1 MIIRKAFHTYKD
13 NFPIL
18 MLWDERVYPSFP
30 SPSISELMKN
40 LIIELSEFSKTTR
53 CCYITRHTD
62 DVIPESHLK
71 PFKERF
77 TNFLASFDKNSKFGI
92 PTVWFVIYSE
102 NKGSAGLIKKELKR
116 KNIKYFDDKP
126 SKYDSIECIPPG
138 NYARTNDE
146 ARMFPKFLHHTT
158 QISVDLLKIGNPE
171 SELQKF
177 KSLEIM
183 RGNGLD
189 LKIKELEIY
198 LETNSKYYR
207 EEIKKNKHEKQE
219 FWTNFRRVYNGYSW
233 PHFLFNTC
241 GA

>member
-1 MIIRKAFHTYKD
+1 MIIKNIFHTYKD
-13 NFPIL
+13 NFPLLIPCNG
-18 MLWDERVYPSFP
+18 RVYLSFDFP
-30 SPSISELMKN
+30 LMDEFKN
-40 LIIELSEFSKTTR
+40 LIIELSEFSRMTSY
-53 CCYITRHTD
+53 CYITRHTD
-62 DVIPESHLK
+62 DVIPESHLR

-77 TNFLASFDKNSKFGI
+77 TDFVDRCGENSNFGI

-102 NKGSAGLIKKELKR
+102 NEEAASLIKKELER
-116 KNIKYFDDKP
+116 KNIKYFDDSP

-158 QISVDLLKIGNPE
+158 QISIDLLRIGNPV

-177 KSLEIM
+177 KTLEFM
-183 RGNGLD
+183 RGNDLD

-198 LETNSKYYR
+198 LETNSNYYR
-207 EEIKKNKHEKQE
+207 EKIKKNKHEKQE
-219 FWTNFRRVYNGYSW
+219 FWTNFRIVYNGYSW